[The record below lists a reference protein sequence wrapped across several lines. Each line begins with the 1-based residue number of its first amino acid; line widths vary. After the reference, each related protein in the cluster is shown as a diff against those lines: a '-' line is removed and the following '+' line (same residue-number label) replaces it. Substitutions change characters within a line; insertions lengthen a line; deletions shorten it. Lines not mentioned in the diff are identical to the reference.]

1 MKNPLKQ
8 IANRLKTTDQ
18 KIDEIYDQIVNSDNF
33 LDILSSI
40 NMAFSFYNSFLNRSA
55 IRNDD
60 IMKELN
66 KQDKEYFEQIL
77 QLLKDIKENHD
88 DDKR

>member
-1 MKNPLKQ
+1 
-8 IANRLKTTDQ
+8 
-18 KIDEIYDQIVNSDNF
+18 
-33 LDILSSI
+33 
-40 NMAFSFYNSFLNRSA
+40 MAFSFYNSFLNRSA